1 MTAPVPGGDPAAE
14 PSHARLL
21 FLLETVTLEA
31 EHLQAT
37 DGRLFAEP
45 FTAERAA
52 TLRADALLAER
63 LDAFAARFA
72 RLQDT
77 AGDKLLPALLARL
90 GEPVGSVLD
99 NLDRAARLGLLA
111 QPAETWIAARAL
123 RNRMV
128 HEYIRNPE
136 LLAQAVNAAH
146 LAVPMLVD
154 FVGACAVA
162 MRARGWVE
170 CCSKKEASRRA

>member
-1 MTAPVPGGDPAAE
+1 MNPPDAARE
-14 PSHARLL
+14 RLV
-21 FLLETVTLEA
+21 FLLDTVQLEA

-37 DGRLFAEP
+37 DQRLFAQP

-77 AGDKLLPALLARL
+77 AGDKLLPTLLSQL
-90 GEPVGSVLD
+90 GEPLGSVLD
-99 NLDRAARLGLLA
+99 NLDRATRLGLLD
-111 QPAETWIAARAL
+111 QPSETWLAARAL

-128 HEYIRNPE
+128 HEYIRSPD
-136 LLAQAVNAAH
+136 LLAQAVNEAH
-146 LAVPMLVD
+146 ANVPMLVR
-154 FVGACAVA
+154 FVQACQAYA
-162 MRARGWVE
+162 AARNL
-170 CCSKKEASRRA
+170 A